1 MEGKT
6 SVWAVS
12 EEEREGHAALDTASM
27 QEGARPWQMTCGLK
41 RAFGK
46 DLLGARLSIVLF
58 TKCVRCQYSI
68 CICGMSE

>member
-12 EEEREGHAALDTASM
+12 EEEREGHAALDTAST